1 MAERQRRRW
10 YIDRTWVKYCQ
21 ALRAEPEL
29 SMAMAKGTLVAGAQ
43 IIAPAAFRRGPVRRS
58 HRIR

>member
-1 MAERQRRRW
+1 
-10 YIDRTWVKYCQ
+10 
-21 ALRAEPEL
+21 
-29 SMAMAKGTLVAGAQ
+29 MAMAKGKLVAGGQ